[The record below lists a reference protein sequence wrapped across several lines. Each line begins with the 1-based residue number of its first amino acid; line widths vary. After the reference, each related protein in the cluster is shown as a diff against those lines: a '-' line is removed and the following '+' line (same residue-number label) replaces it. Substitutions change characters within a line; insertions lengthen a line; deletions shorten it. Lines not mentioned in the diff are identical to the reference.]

1 MSAERKI
8 LDIIAELPAYH
19 ALLDSLRAKEYKNS
33 ERRGLGLP
41 RTARLALLARLQLDL
56 QVPILF
62 LTNRA
67 DRALALYDE
76 IRFWL
81 ANGHNFYFPE
91 PNPPL
96 FYENLAW
103 SERTRLDRLH
113 VFSELASAQLPGTS
127 SVKPNIDT
135 IIAPIRA
142 LMTRTIPRRDF
153 LKATQTLK
161 IGDERDL
168 VETLS
173 KLVGIGYEYNNIVVQ
188 PGQFA
193 RRGGLIDLWSPA
205 STLPI
210 RFEFF
215 GNEIDTIKTFDP
227 ATQRSLESLEMARIF
242 PPASE
247 ALPEKLV
254 APDKTTLDSH
264 ENAHIISEATIPP
277 HLYRFHSSLL
287 DYLPENALILLD
299 GEEFISAS
307 ALDIE
312 EESIKRRE
320 ELIAEKSLDESA
332 PVPYFTWS
340 ELTDAFNKLQVL
352 ELGHSN
358 AFGGSPPLSARFD
371 AGPPRFAG
379 RLKDFQSHL
388 KTLQKRDNTGRSSRA
403 RLHVLSNFG
412 PKRSTPPKPPR
423 KTA

>member
-8 LDIIAELPAYH
+8 LDIIAELPAYQ
-19 ALLDSLRAKEYKNS
+19 ALLDSLRAKEYKSS

-41 RTARLALLARLQLDL
+41 RTVRLALLARLQLDL

-81 ANGHNFYFPE
+81 ANGRNYYFPE
-91 PNPPL
+91 PNPL

-113 VFSELASAQLPGTS
+113 VFSELASAQLPGTN

-161 IGDERDL
+161 IGDIRDL

-205 STLPI
+205 STLP
-210 RFEFF
+210 
-215 GNEIDTIKTFDP
+215 
-227 ATQRSLESLEMARIF
+227 
-242 PPASE
+242 
-247 ALPEKLV
+247 
-254 APDKTTLDSH
+254 
-264 ENAHIISEATIPP
+264 
-277 HLYRFHSSLL
+277 
-287 DYLPENALILLD
+287 
-299 GEEFISAS
+299 
-307 ALDIE
+307 
-312 EESIKRRE
+312 
-320 ELIAEKSLDESA
+320 
-332 PVPYFTWS
+332 
-340 ELTDAFNKLQVL
+340 
-352 ELGHSN
+352 
-358 AFGGSPPLSARFD
+358 
-371 AGPPRFAG
+371 
-379 RLKDFQSHL
+379 
-388 KTLQKRDNTGRSSRA
+388 
-403 RLHVLSNFG
+403 
-412 PKRSTPPKPPR
+412 
-423 KTA
+423 